1 MIRGTA
7 VKLRIQSN
15 SIRVRLDRKDLRE
28 LIERGRVVDVLRFG
42 PGSHHTFTYAV
53 VVRAASP
60 GRPRA
65 HYHAGLLVVTI
76 DPSDAAA
83 WFEGDRVGFDH
94 EHAVAGGTIR
104 VILEKDFDC
113 LDRQAG
119 GEAEDAL
126 AFPSP
131 SRVGG

>member
-1 MIRGTA
+1 MY
-7 VKLRIQSN
+7 LRIQSN
-15 SIRVRLDRKDLRE
+15 SIRIRMERKDLAE
-28 LIERGRVVDVLRFG
+28 LIERGRLVDVLRFG

-53 VVRAASP
+53 VVKAASP
-60 GRPRA
+60 GCPRA

-76 DPSDAAA
+76 DHSDAAA
-83 WFEGDRVGFDH
+83 WSEGDRLGFDH
-94 EHAVAGGTIR
+94 QQAVAGGSVR

-113 LDRQAG
+113 RDRQAG